1 MERLLEVAKQM
12 FTMNNFSGG
21 INSVKDARDISINE
35 FAYLNGFMV
44 DQDGAL
50 RPTITVITH
59 DGQFSNTSIDITTGS
74 VRNSGGNNLAYFE
87 SDIDLFFR
95 GSSDSCTYATIAN
108 VAIDFYTGNV
118 ESAGVGETTI
128 LLTKPIR

>member
-1 MERLLEVAKQM
+1 ML
-12 FTMNNFSGG
+12 TMSNFSGG
-21 INSVKDARDISINE
+21 INSVKDARDIATTE

-50 RPTITVITH
+50 RPTITVVAHAGLFT
-59 DGQFSNTSIDITTGS
+59 DTSITITSGS

-95 GSSDSCTYATIAN
+95 GSTSACTHATIAN
-108 VAIDFYTGNV
+108 VAIDFYTGNE
-118 ESAGVGETTI
+118 ESAGIGETTI
-128 LLTKPIR
+128 PKNVGVAV